1 MLVLAGILP
10 DFRLQSPDGDS
21 ATTIAVTAAVGAG
34 VFGVLSALAWPLL
47 VRLLLLVPALVL
59 GLLVFFLNG
68 SLLLLA
74 LRLNPSGQSEAAPET
89 AVIVAAVMSAVASAT
104 GGALAVR
111 DDDAYRRRLYR
122 LADRRRRGGPACPS
136 AHGTVF
142 LQLDGVGHDVL
153 VAAVGK
159 GLMPTIARWLGHD
172 TGHDA
177 GQKAGQHGMEHGS
190 RHGVREHAGRGAG
203 HGMAHGAGNGAG
215 LGPGHG
221 MAHGTGD
228 GAGLGAGRGVARGAG
243 DSAGL
248 GAGHDVEDGAGHAV
262 GQGSGDDAGHS
273 AVHRAA
279 HGMARGAGDG
289 AGLGPG
295 HGMAYGAGDGAG
307 HAVGP
312 GSGDGAGHD
321 TMHRAGHGMR
331 SLVPGHGAVEDA
343 GRGTGHGDAHGTG
356 HHPGHSTAHG
366 PGTGPAYGLRASTA
380 HGPDAS
386 TAPGPGTS
394 SAHGPGPGSAHGRGP
409 GPGHLP
415 GQSSRPRPRPT
426 HRLTPW
432 RTDWS
437 SQTGASQLGILHGSN
452 HDVPAFRWY
461 EKETREV
468 MVCNRPTS
476 AAELQRRAVERT
488 GDGGLLSADGAS
500 RGNLFGGGADE
511 QALVLSIATRRRSP
525 ANRSRAGY
533 FAYFSDPA
541 NAVRTALS
549 FVAEAAREVGQST
562 RARLRKE
569 RPRVARGGL
578 YPFIRAFATVVE
590 RDVVVAAV
598 MGDLLAGRTAV
609 YADLVAY
616 DEVAHHSGPLGR
628 DAEQV
633 LARLDRSLALI
644 EKVAEHAPRP
654 YRIVVLSDHGQSPGE
669 TFRARYGLTLGDLVR
684 AGCGLPVPRRAERTH
699 SGAEARAAVRAALRR
714 PVEEG
719 DERHRP
725 TPDSEPVV
733 LASGNLG
740 LVSFPDVPHRM
751 SKEEMDA
758 RHPALLTTLANHP
771 GIGFLLVRSEE
782 HGGVVLGPYGTE
794 IPVDRLDEE
803 PGPLAG
809 FGPGA
814 VEAVRRTHSFP
825 HTADIM
831 VNSFHD
837 PADGEVLSFEEQIGS
852 HGGLG
857 GAQAKPFLLSP
868 LALSAPV
875 ADGEDLIGAEHV
887 HRVLRRWLRESDGPQ
902 VPLEP
907 AREER
912 AA

>member
-1 MLVLAGILP
+1 MGGLRWRRAVSQAGRSVAVWGVSTLTMLVLAGILP
-10 DFRLQSPDGDS
+10 DFRLQSADGDS
-21 ATTIAVTAAVGAG
+21 ATTIAMTAAVGAG
-34 VFGVLSALAWPLL
+34 VFGVLSALVWPLL

-122 LADRRRRGGPACPS
+122 LAYRRRRDGPACP
-136 AHGTVF
+136 ATHGTVF

-153 VAAVGK
+153 VTAVGK
-159 GLMPTIARWLGHD
+159 GLMPTVARWLG
-172 TGHDA
+172 
-177 GQKAGQHGMEHGS
+177 
-190 RHGVREHAGRGAG
+190 
-203 HGMAHGAGNGAG
+203 
-215 LGPGHG
+215 GP
-221 MAHGTGD
+221 
-228 GAGLGAGRGVARGAG
+228 LPQ
-243 DSAGL
+243 
-248 GAGHDVEDGAGHAV
+248 GHA
-262 GQGSGDDAGHS
+262 QD
-273 AVHRAA
+273 AA
-279 HGMARGAGDG
+279 H
-289 AGLGPG
+289 
-295 HGMAYGAGDGAG
+295 
-307 HAVGP
+307 
-312 GSGDGAGHD
+312 
-321 TMHRAGHGMR
+321 
-331 SLVPGHGAVEDA
+331 
-343 GRGTGHGDAHGTG
+343 
-356 HHPGHSTAHG
+356 
-366 PGTGPAYGLRASTA
+366 
-380 HGPDAS
+380 
-386 TAPGPGTS
+386 
-394 SAHGPGPGSAHGRGP
+394 
-409 GPGHLP
+409 
-415 GQSSRPRPRPT
+415 RPT

-432 RTDWS
+432 HTDWS

-461 EKETREV
+461 EKDSGEV

-476 AAELQRRAVERT
+476 AAELQRRAVEHT

-500 RGNLFGGGADE
+500 RGNLFSGGADE
-511 QALVLSIATRRRSP
+511 QALVLSIAARRRSRET
-525 ANRSRAGY
+525 RSRSGY

-549 FVAEAAREVGQST
+549 FVAEVVREIAQST
-562 RARLRKE
+562 RARLRGE
-569 RPRVARGGL
+569 RPRVGRGGL
-578 YPFIRAFATVVE
+578 YPFVRAFATVVE

-598 MGDLLAGRTAV
+598 MGDMLAGRTAV

-628 DAEQV
+628 DTEQV
-633 LARLDRSLALI
+633 LGRLDRALALI
-644 EKVAEHAPRP
+644 ENVAEHAPRP

-684 AGCGLPVPRRAERTH
+684 AGCGLPVPRKAERTH

-719 DERHRP
+719 GERHRP
-725 TPDSEPVV
+725 SGRGSEPIV

-740 LVSFPDVPHRM
+740 LISFPDVPHRM
-751 SKEEMDA
+751 TKEEIDA

-782 HGGVVLGPYGTE
+782 HGGVVLGAYGAE
-794 IPVDRLDEE
+794 IPLDRLDGD
-803 PGPLAG
+803 PGPLAV

-814 VEAVRRTHSFP
+814 AAAVRRTHSFP

-831 VNSFHD
+831 VNSFHE
-837 PADGEVLSFEEQIGS
+837 PADGEVLAFEEQIGS

-857 GAQAKPFLLSP
+857 GAQARPFLLSP

-875 ADGEDLIGAEHV
+875 EDDEQLTGAEHI
-887 HRVLRRWLRESDGPQ
+887 HRVLRRWLRESNGPQ
-902 VPLEP
+902 VPLETAP
-907 AREER
+907 EEH